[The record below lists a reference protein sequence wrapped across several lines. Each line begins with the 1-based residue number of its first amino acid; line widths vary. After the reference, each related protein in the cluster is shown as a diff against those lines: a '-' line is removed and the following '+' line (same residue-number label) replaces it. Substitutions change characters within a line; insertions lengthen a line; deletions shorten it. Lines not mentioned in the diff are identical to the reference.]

1 MVTLLLWEQASR
13 FESDVFYQG
22 DRKMKCLIC
31 EEEFE
36 IIRRQG
42 GQNRQ
47 ICYSCLPDGL
57 SKNER
62 SQVKRK
68 LYRERSYKDK
78 LLRGCD
84 RCGYNK
90 CAQAL
95 EWHHPN
101 DDKTYEP
108 SNLLRDATDIAYQ
121 KYLEEI
127 QKCELLCANCHRE
140 VHVFV

>member
-1 MVTLLLWEQASR
+1 
-13 FESDVFYQG
+13 
-22 DRKMKCLIC
+22 MKCLIC
-31 EEEFE
+31 EVEFE
-36 IIRRQG
+36 VIKRQG

-62 SQVKRK
+62 SQVKRR
-68 LYRERSYKDK
+68 LYRERSYADK
-78 LLRGCD
+78 IQRGCD

-95 EWHHPN
+95 EWHHSN
-101 DDKTYEP
+101 DDKSYEP
-108 SNLLRDATDIAYQ
+108 SNLLRDATDISYQ

-140 VHVFV
+140 VHAFDQVPSLGPDR